1 MDDITITLNAQIPYG
16 NDEPG
21 IVRNIPVTFSV
32 NDILNWIKDDRNVE
46 TVVEVRNAIQHAYKL
61 YCDFYGIKG
70 D

>member
-1 MDDITITLNAQIPYG
+1 MNDNTITLNVQIPYR

-21 IVRNIPVTFSV
+21 IVRNLSVTLSL
-32 NDILNWIKDDRNVE
+32 NDILNWIKDYRNVE
-46 TVVEVRNAIQHAYKL
+46 AVAEIRNAMQHTYKL